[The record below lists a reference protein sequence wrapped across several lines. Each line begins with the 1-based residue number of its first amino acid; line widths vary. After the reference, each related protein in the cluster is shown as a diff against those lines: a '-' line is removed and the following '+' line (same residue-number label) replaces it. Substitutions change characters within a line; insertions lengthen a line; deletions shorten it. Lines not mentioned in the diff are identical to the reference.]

1 MTKKGLKKTLQNPY
15 VFSVISKVMIV
26 LLGFA
31 YTVCQ
36 SRYLGASLK
45 GDVAYIDSVTKVTFV
60 VLGLGIHQAY
70 PYFKKK
76 TGKNVAPFFLRLTLL
91 LTLLY
96 LTIAVG
102 LSVIFRE
109 DIRLVAI
116 FMLTPC
122 LVYNRV
128 VSYINMVETPNK
140 KNMTEM
146 IVNFFELIAVL
157 ILWLLV
163 PASIGWGIFLL
174 LFKDL
179 LLGIIYSLRLRKQF
193 VTPVHFTMA
202 ESREIIKFGIFP
214 MLALLMTTLNY
225 RVDIIMLKQFVT
237 RAEVGVYS
245 VGVMLAERVWMIPDA
260 LKEVMISN
268 LTKGKDHREVSFVIR
283 VCNTVCIFVVAGIVA
298 LGQPFINI
306 FFGEEYSKAYLITII
321 ILIGVVFMIY
331 YKMVGSYN
339 IVHGKQK
346 ENLLYLSIA
355 VVTNV
360 IANLILIPQMGTYG
374 AAVASI
380 LSYAVAAFLY
390 TWHFSKET
398 DTRVRDMLLINK
410 EDIARV
416 KSKMGKKNHTEED
429 TSGEA

>member
-1 MTKKGLKKTLQNPY
+1 MSSNKITRIIKNPY
-15 VFSVISKVMIV
+15 VFSVISKVTIV

-76 TGKNVAPFFLRLTLL
+76 TGENVAPIFLRLTLFI
-91 LTLLY
+91 TLLY
-96 LTIAVG
+96 LVIAVG
-102 LSVIFRE
+102 LSIAFHS
-109 DIRLVAI
+109 DIKLVAI

-140 KNMTEM
+140 KNMTEL
-146 IVNFFELIAVL
+146 IANFFEVIAVI
-157 ILWLLV
+157 ILWIAF
-163 PASIGWGIFLL
+163 PATIGWGIFLL

-179 LLGIIYSLRLRKQF
+179 LLGSIYSFRLRKQF
-193 VTPVHFTMA
+193 IAPVHF
-202 ESREIIKFGIFP
+202 SLKGCWEIIKFGIFP

-225 RVDIIMLKQFVT
+225 RVDVIMLKQFVSS
-237 RAEVGVYS
+237 ADVGIYS
-245 VGVMLAERVWMIPDA
+245 VGVMLAERVWLIPDA

-268 LTKGKDHREVSFVIR
+268 LTKGKDYREVSFIIR
-283 VCNTVCIFVVAGIVA
+283 VSNTVCIFVVLGIIA

-306 FFGEEYSKAYLITII
+306 FFGQEYSQAYTVTVI
-321 ILIGVVFMIY
+321 ILVGVVFMIY
-331 YKMVGSYN
+331 YKMIGSYN

-346 ENLLYLSIA
+346 ENLIYLCISVATNI
-355 VVTNV
+355 VV
-360 IANLILIPQMGTYG
+360 NLILIPIMGNNG

-380 LSYAVAAFLY
+380 LSYGMAAFLY
-390 TWHFSKET
+390 TSHFARET
-398 DTRVRDMLLINK
+398 GIKMTEMLIINK
-410 EDIARV
+410 EDVARI
-416 KSKMGKKNHTEED
+416 KEIMKRRK
-429 TSGEA
+429 

>member
-1 MTKKGLKKTLQNPY
+1 MSSNKITRIIKNPY
-15 VFSVISKVMIV
+15 VFSVISKVTIV

-76 TGKNVAPFFLRLTLL
+76 TGENVAPIFLRLTLFI
-91 LTLLY
+91 TLLY
-96 LTIAVG
+96 LVIAVG
-102 LSVIFRE
+102 LSIAFHS
-109 DIRLVAI
+109 DIKLVAI

-140 KNMTEM
+140 KNMTEL
-146 IVNFFELIAVL
+146 IANFFEVIAVI
-157 ILWLLV
+157 ILWIAF
-163 PASIGWGIFLL
+163 PATIGWGIFLL

-179 LLGIIYSLRLRKQF
+179 LLGSIYSFRLRKQF
-193 VTPVHFTMA
+193 IAPVHF
-202 ESREIIKFGIFP
+202 SLKGCWEIIKFGIFP

-225 RVDIIMLKQFVT
+225 RVVVIMLKQFVSS
-237 RAEVGVYS
+237 ADVGIYS
-245 VGVMLAERVWMIPDA
+245 VGVMLAERVWLIPDA

-268 LTKGKDHREVSFVIR
+268 LTKGKDYREVSFIIR
-283 VCNTVCIFVVAGIVA
+283 VSNTVCIFVVLGIIA

-306 FFGEEYSKAYLITII
+306 FFGQEYSQAYTVTVI
-321 ILIGVVFMIY
+321 ILVGVVFMIY
-331 YKMVGSYN
+331 YKMIGSYN

-346 ENLLYLSIA
+346 ENLIYLCISVATNI
-355 VVTNV
+355 VV
-360 IANLILIPQMGTYG
+360 NLILIPIMGNNG

-380 LSYAVAAFLY
+380 LSYGMAAFLY
-390 TWHFSKET
+390 TSHFARET
-398 DTRVRDMLLINK
+398 GIKMTEMLIINK
-410 EDIARV
+410 EDVARI
-416 KSKMGKKNHTEED
+416 KEIMKRRK
-429 TSGEA
+429 

>member
-1 MTKKGLKKTLQNPY
+1 MSRITRAVKNPY
-15 VFSVISKVMIV
+15 VFSIISKVMIV

-36 SRYLGASLK
+36 SRFLGKALK

-91 LTLLY
+91 LTLIY
-96 LTIAVG
+96 LAFAVG
-102 LSVIFRE
+102 LSVFFRE
-109 DIRLVAI
+109 DIQMVAI

-122 LVYNRV
+122 LVYNRI

-140 KNMTEM
+140 KNLTEL
-146 IVNFFELIAVL
+146 IVNFFEVIAVV
-157 ILWLLV
+157 ILWAFV

-179 LLGIIYSLRLRKQF
+179 LLGLIYSLHLRKQF
-193 VTPVHFTMA
+193 VAPAHFTLK
-202 ESREIIKFGIFP
+202 ESAEIIKFGIFP

-237 RAEVGVYS
+237 SAEVGVYS

-260 LKEVMISN
+260 LKEVMVSN

-298 LGQPFINI
+298 LGQPFINL
-306 FFGEEYSKAYLITII
+306 FFGEEYSQAYIVTII

-346 ENLLYLSIA
+346 ENLLYLTIA
-355 VVTNV
+355 VITNV
-360 IANLILIPQMGTYG
+360 IANLILIPQMGNNG

-380 LSYAVAAFLY
+380 ISYAVAAFLY
-390 TWHFSKET
+390 TWHFSKGT
-398 DTRVRDMLLINK
+398 GTRVRDMLLVNK

-416 KSKMGKKNHTEED
+416 KSKIGKKNQKEEEK
-429 TSGEA
+429 TGEV